1 MEKLLFSVLHVIL
14 LAQMA
19 TGSAC
24 QEASTMQRY
33 DISEHTCNL
42 LLIFLLN
49 HYLTKKMNI

>member
-14 LAQMA
+14 LALMA